1 MAGRARVFI
10 ATSLDGFIAGEN
22 DDLSWLPPP
31 VPGDDFG
38 FATFLSQ
45 TGALLMG
52 RRTYDVAAGFPG
64 EWAYG
69 ERPVL
74 VPTRRPLTPKVPSVR
89 AVSGPITE
97 LVAQAKEAANG
108 LDVYLDGGDV
118 IRQAHDAG
126 LVDELTVTVVPVIL
140 GRGYPLF
147 AGVAQRS
154 ALTLLRS
161 APLLGGLVQLTYV
174 PARPA

>member
-38 FATFLSQ
+38 YDTFLAQ
-45 TGALLMG
+45 MGALLMG
-52 RRTYDVAAGFPG
+52 RRTYDVVAGFPG
-64 EWAYG
+64 VWPYG

-74 VPTRRPLTPKVPSVR
+74 VTTRRPLTPKVPSVR
-89 AVSGPITE
+89 AVSGTMAE
-97 LVAQAKEAANG
+97 LVAQAKEAAKG

-118 IRQAHDAG
+118 IRQALDAG

-140 GRGYPLF
+140 GRGHPLF
-147 AGVAQRS
+147 AGATQRR

-161 APLLGGLVQLTYV
+161 EPLSGGLVQLTYA
-174 PARPA
+174 PMR